1 VHAIVSYDGLP
12 IEDSLSLLDVPLP
25 MPVPMARDVLVRVEA
40 VSVNPVD
47 VRRRARLTPNGTPT
61 VLGVD
66 AAGIVERVGS
76 EVSSLNVGDP
86 VFYAGDVTRQGA
98 NAEYQVV
105 DERLVARRP
114 ASLSAAEAAALPLTA
129 VTAAESL
136 FERFGLTAESTG
148 TLLVVGGAGG
158 VGSIMIQLAKELT
171 GVRVVATASRERS
184 REWASRLGAD
194 VVLDH
199 DDLKSLSAMAPDG
212 VDFVFDPH
220 TAGTVETYVAI
231 TRRAGHIIAL
241 DEPGA
246 GAGEP
251 EPLGSK
257 GIAWHRGLDSLHAP
271 DLDRRRHELERL
283 ARLVDDGRIR
293 STLTEAIDDFS
304 ADGLRHAHTLVESG
318 RMTGKVVVHR

>member
-1 VHAIVSYDGLP
+1 MHAIVSYDGLP
-12 IEDSLSLLDVPLP
+12 IADSLSLLDVLLP
-25 MPVPMARDVLVRVEA
+25 MPAPLAGDVLVRVEA

-47 VRRRARLTPNGTPT
+47 VRRRAGLTPAGIPT

-66 AAGIVERVGS
+66 AAGIIERVGS
-76 EVSSLNVGDP
+76 EVSSLEVGDP
-86 VFYAGDVTRQGA
+86 VFYAGDVARQGA
-98 NAEYQVV
+98 NAAYQVV

-136 FERFGLTAESTG
+136 FDRFGLTEESTG

-171 GVRVVATASRERS
+171 GVRVVATASREQS

-194 VVLDH
+194 AVLDH
-199 DDLKSLSAMAPDG
+199 GELTWLEDLAADG

-220 TAGTVETYVAI
+220 ATAAVDTYVPI
-231 TRRAGHIIAL
+231 TRQDGHIIAL
-241 DEPGA
+241 DEPGSD
-246 GAGEP
+246 EP
-251 EPLGSK
+251 APLRRK
-257 GIAWHRGLDSLHAP
+257 GIAWHRGLASLYAP
-271 DLDRRRHELERL
+271 DLGRRRQELERL
-283 ARLVDDGRIR
+283 AALVDAGRIR

-304 ADGLRHAHTLVESG
+304 ADGLRRAHALVESG

>member
-1 VHAIVSYDGLP
+1 MHAIVSYDGLP
-12 IEDSLSLLDVPLP
+12 IGDSLSLLDVPLP
-25 MPVPMARDVLVRVEA
+25 MPTPMARDVLVRVEA

-47 VRRRARLTPNGTPT
+47 VRRRAGLTPAGMPT

-76 EVSSLNVGDP
+76 EVGSLEVGDP

-98 NAEYQVV
+98 NAEYQAV

-114 ASLSAAEAAALPLTA
+114 ESLSAAEAAALPLTA

-136 FERFGLTAESTG
+136 FDRFVLTEESTG

-158 VGSIMIQLAKELT
+158 VGSIMIQLAKQLT
-171 GVRVVATASRERS
+171 GVRVVATASREES
-184 REWASRLGAD
+184 REWAARLGAD
-194 VVLDH
+194 AVIDH
-199 DDLKSLSAMAPDG
+199 GDAAWLEDLAPDG

-220 TAGTVETYVAI
+220 AGAAVDTYVPI
-231 TRRAGHIIAL
+231 TRPDGHIIAL
-241 DEPGA
+241 DEPD
-246 GAGEP
+246 AGEP
-251 EPLGSK
+251 APLRSK
-257 GIAWHRGLDSLHAP
+257 GIAWHRGLASLHAP
-271 DLDRRRHELERL
+271 DLGRRRQELERL
-283 ARLVDDGRIR
+283 AALVDAGRIR

-304 ADGLRHAHTLVESG
+304 ADGLRRAHALVESG